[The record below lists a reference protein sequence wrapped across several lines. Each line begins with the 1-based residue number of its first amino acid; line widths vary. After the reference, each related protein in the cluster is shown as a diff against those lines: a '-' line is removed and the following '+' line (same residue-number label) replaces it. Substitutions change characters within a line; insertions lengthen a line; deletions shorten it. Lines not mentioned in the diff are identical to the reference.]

1 MQSVAIRN
9 CRISNNVML
18 AKSGTEEVRVQ
29 CSAFR
34 VDWRQCRM
42 NSCSKV
48 PSI

>member
-18 AKSGTEEVRVQ
+18 AKSGTEDMCVQ
-29 CSAFR
+29 CSAFP
-34 VDWRQCRM
+34 VDWRQCKM
-42 NSCSKV
+42 NSFSKV